1 MNPSLASGVAAAGV
15 LYLLSIVAVAVA
27 SRRRGSPADLGDFYL
42 AGRSLGILVTVATL
56 FATRYSGVIFLSV
69 PAEVARIGLVGG
81 VRNVGITIVMFI
93 PLLLCGPILHHLAHR
108 HSFVTPGD
116 WITHRFGSPTLKLL
130 ANVVIVVATANYLLA
145 QLMTMGHVAEG
156 LSGGAVPYWSGVV
169 VLTLLV
175 IAYQTVG
182 GMRAVAW
189 TDCLQGGIMI
199 VGVCGLLIV
208 AVPTP
213 AHFAEL
219 TVAVA
224 ETAPE
229 LIAVPQWADI
239 RHWIS
244 LIVIMGLAHFS
255 YPQVMQRIFAAR
267 DAATLKRVFC
277 LLAVIAP
284 VVAFAFLLLGM
295 LAIHELPAI
304 GDTDQVVPAMLA
316 AWSTAST
323 LHYLLAVLVITA
335 IVAALMSTVD
345 SLLLS
350 LSSILAKDVV
360 GPTLFK
366 DASEQRLTRVGKL
379 LSWII
384 ISLLVVLALSPRV
397 TLWGMLE
404 LQAEIVANVVPL
416 FILGALWQ
424 RLAASAVLGGLLA
437 GLATY
442 AALLLAGMPTV
453 WDMHAGLIALGV
465 NTAVCVGLTLLRQAA
480 TSRRG
485 GLYRSA

>member
-1 MNPSLASGVAAAGV
+1 MSPSLATGVAVAGV
-15 LYLLSIVAVAVA
+15 LYFLALVALAIA
-27 SRRRGSPADLGDFYL
+27 SRRRGSLADLGDFYL
-42 AGRSLGILVTVATL
+42 AGRSLGIFVTVATI
-56 FATRYSGVIFLSV
+56 FATRYTGVTFLSI
-69 PAEVARIGLVGG
+69 PGEVARIGLVGG
-81 VRNVGITIVMFI
+81 VWNVGVTMVLFI
-93 PLLLCGPILHHLAHR
+93 PFLLCGPILLHLAHR

-116 WITHRFGSPTLKLL
+116 WITYRFGSPTLKLL

-175 IAYQTVG
+175 IAYETVG

-199 VGVCGLLIV
+199 VGVFGLLIV

-219 TVAVA
+219 TAAVA
-224 ETAPE
+224 ATAPE
-229 LIAVPQWADI
+229 LVAVPPWIDI
-239 RHWIS
+239 RNWIS
-244 LIVIMGLAHFS
+244 LMVMMGLANFTF
-255 YPQVMQRIFAAR
+255 PQVMQRVFAAR
-267 DAATLKRVFC
+267 DAATLKRAVC
-277 LLAVIAP
+277 LLAIIAP

-304 GDTDQVVPAMLA
+304 SDTDQVVPALLA
-316 AWSTAST
+316 AWSTASA

-335 IVAALMSTVD
+335 VVAALMSTVD
-345 SLLLS
+345 SMLLS

-366 DASEQRLTRVGKL
+366 GASEQRLTRVGKL
-379 LSWII
+379 LSWVI
-384 ISLLVVLALSPRV
+384 ISLLVALALSPRV
-397 TLWGMLE
+397 TLWGMIE
-404 LQAEIVANVVPL
+404 LQAEILANVVPL
-416 FILGALWQ
+416 FVLGALWG
-424 RLAASAVLGGLLA
+424 RLTAAAALGGLLA

-442 AALLLAGMPTV
+442 AALLLAGMPKV

-465 NTAVCVGLTLLRQAA
+465 NVAVCVGVTLLRARVAA
-480 TSRRG
+480 PLGPG
-485 GLYRSA
+485 G